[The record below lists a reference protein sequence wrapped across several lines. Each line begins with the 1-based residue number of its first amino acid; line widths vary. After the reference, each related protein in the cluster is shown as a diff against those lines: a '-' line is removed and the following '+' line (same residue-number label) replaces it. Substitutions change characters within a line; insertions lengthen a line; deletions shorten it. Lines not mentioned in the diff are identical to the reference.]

1 MVESDLGRQTT
12 VVEKVRRRWNVEEGR
27 NSAAVGDLEKR
38 GGLRLSALLEAKIV
52 DPVTGEILSPG
63 QRGELWLR
71 GPTVMKGYAGDEKAT
86 AEVLDSDGWL
96 KTGDLCYFDFDGSL
110 FILDRLKEMIKCN
123 SYQVVPAELEHL
135 LLSNSDI
142 VDAAVVPYPDED
154 AGQIP
159 MAFVVRKHGTTI
171 TETQVMDFIAKQA

>member
-1 MVESDLGRQTT
+1 MLNKKPHYLTELSCNLTIT
-12 VVEKVRRRWNVEEGR
+12 ANLSSK
-27 NSAAVGDLEKR
+27 S

-71 GPTVMKGYAGDEKAT
+71 GPTVMKGYVGDEKAT

-96 KTGDLCYFDFDGSL
+96 KTGDLCYFDFDGFL

-123 SYQVVPAELEHL
+123 GYQVVPAELEHL

-159 MAFVVRKHGTTI
+159 MAFVVRKRGTTI